1 MSGVKDWEQVVGRD
15 MRGKDFDISACL
27 RRTEVDASTVDS
39 RSEAMLR
46 SVHIRQQSPLILRA
60 VEVLIRLYP
69 TPPNTYIS
77 PLYSAAP

>member
-46 SVHIRQQSPLILRA
+46 SVHIRQQSPLIPQA
-60 VEVLIRLYP
+60 VKVL
-69 TPPNTYIS
+69 TAKVVSHSSEYIYQS
-77 PLYSAAP
+77 FV